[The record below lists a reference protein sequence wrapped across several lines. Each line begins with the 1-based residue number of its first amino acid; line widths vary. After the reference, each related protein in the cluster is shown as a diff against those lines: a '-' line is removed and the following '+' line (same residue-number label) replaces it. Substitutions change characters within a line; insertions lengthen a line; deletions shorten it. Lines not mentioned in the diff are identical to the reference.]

1 MINIIQE
8 VVEEGM
14 ITMKKSGTE
23 IDIMTNDRELVI
35 ITMAMKV
42 ITMIGK
48 NMNRTGRADESHHQ
62 EKDLVFPWRI
72 ILIEK

>member
-8 VVEEGM
+8 VMEEGM

-23 IDIMTNDRELVI
+23 IDIMTNDREMVI
-35 ITMAMKV
+35 ITMVMKV
-42 ITMIGK
+42 ITMIRK
-48 NMNRTGRADESHHQ
+48 NMNHTGRADERRHQ